1 MTSLE
6 RCISRIALPFFGI
19 AALAMWQA
27 SPAGAGSPTL
37 ERVQKIPLSGRP
49 EKKLDHLALDAKR
62 DRLFVANMANRT
74 LDIIDLKQGKLFKS
88 VPDQKG
94 IQGVTYAPD
103 LDRVFVG
110 LGVDGYCNAF
120 DGENYAL
127 LKSLPFPTDCDN
139 VRYDPHTGMVYVAH
153 LEKSLGIVD
162 AKTLAVKADLKLP
175 GFPES
180 LTLEKK
186 RPRMYMN
193 TPSPAGV
200 MVFDTEKRELIKTYP
215 LKRASGNYPL
225 ALDEPNHR
233 LIIGCRKEPMIVV
246 MDSETGKEITSVPV
260 PRDIDDLFFDAK
272 RKRLYAACGEGFLA
286 VIRQIDADRYETLEK
301 LPTSKL
307 ARTCLFD
314 AESSRLS
321 SRCRASAPWKAPR
334 FGFTGCVNDNGP

>member
-1 MTSLE
+1 MRFPGRSILS
-6 RCISRIALPFFGI
+6 CAI
-19 AALAMWQA
+19 AALAVGEI
-27 SPAGAGSPTL
+27 SPTHAGSPVL
-37 ERVQKIPLSGRP
+37 ERVQKIKLSGRP
-49 EKKLDHLALDAKR
+49 EKKLDHLALDARR

-74 LDIIDLKQGKLFKS
+74 LDVIDLKQGKLLKS
-88 VPDQKG
+88 VPGQKG

-120 DGENYAL
+120 DGETYAQ
-127 LKSLPFPTDCDN
+127 LKSFPFPTDADN

-153 LEKSLGIVD
+153 LEKSLGIVE
-162 AKTLAVKADLKLP
+162 AKTLTVKADLKLH

-193 TPSPAGV
+193 TPSPAAV
-200 MVFDTEKRELIKTYP
+200 MVFDTEKREVIKTFP

-233 LIIGCRKEPMIVV
+233 LFIGCRKKPMMLV
-246 MDSETGKEITSVPV
+246 MDSETGREISSVPV
-260 PRDIDDLFFDAK
+260 PQDIDDLFFDSK

-286 VIRQIDADRYETLEK
+286 VIRQLSADRYELLDK

-314 AESSRLS
+314 AEGSRLFL
-321 SRCRASAPWKAPR
+321 AVPQ
-334 FGFTGCVNDNGP
+334 FGAMESPEIWVYRVRE

>member
-1 MTSLE
+1 MTVTRLGSVLL
-6 RCISRIALPFFGI
+6 ALLGI
-19 AALAMWQA
+19 VTLGLSEVQPVRGDP
-27 SPAGAGSPTL
+27 PAL
-37 ERVQKIPLSGRP
+37 ERVKKIQLSGRA
-49 EKKLDHLALDAKR
+49 EKKLDHLALNAKR

-74 LDIIDLKQGKLFKS
+74 LDIIDLKEGKLLKS

-94 IQGVTYAPD
+94 IQGVTFAPE
-103 LDRVFVG
+103 LDRIFVG

-120 DGENYAL
+120 DGETYAL
-127 LKSLPFPTDCDN
+127 IKSLPFPTDADN
-139 VRYDPHTGMVYVAH
+139 VRYDPRTGMVYDAH

-200 MVFDTEKRELIKTYP
+200 MVFDTEKREVITTYP
-215 LKRASGNYPL
+215 LKLASGNYPL
-225 ALDEPNHR
+225 ALDEPNRR
-233 LIIGCRKEPMIVV
+233 LFIGCRKEPMVVV
-246 MDSETGKEITSVPV
+246 MDSETGKEVTSVAV
-260 PRDIDDLFFDAK
+260 PNDIDDLFYDAK

-286 VIRQIDADRYETLEK
+286 VIRQIDADRYELLEK
-301 LPTSKL
+301 LPTSPL

-314 AESSRLS
+314 AEGSRLFL
-321 SRCRASAPWKAPR
+321 AVPR
-334 FGFTGCVNDNGP
+334 FGAMEGPEVWVYKVRE

>member
-1 MTSLE
+1 MNVTRLDQDLV
-6 RCISRIALPFFGI
+6 RGLFALLGVV
-19 AALAMWQA
+19 ALGLAVIQ
-27 SPAGAGSPTL
+27 PVRGGPPTL
-37 ERVQKIPLSGRP
+37 DRVQKIPLSGRP

-62 DRLFVANMANRT
+62 DRLFVANMAGRT
-74 LDIIDLKQGKLFKS
+74 LDIIDLKQGKLLKS

-120 DGENYAL
+120 DGEKYTL
-127 LKSLPFPTDCDN
+127 LKSFPFPTDSDN
-139 VRYDPHTGMVYVAH
+139 VRYDPRTGMVYVAH

-162 AKTLAVKADLKLP
+162 AKQLTVKADLKLP

-180 LTLEKK
+180 LTLEQK

-193 TPSPAGV
+193 TPEPAGV
-200 MVFDTEKRELIKTYP
+200 MVFDTEKREVIKTYP
-215 LKRASGNYPL
+215 LKLASGNYPL
-225 ALDEPNHR
+225 ALDEANRR
-233 LIIGCRKEPMIVV
+233 LFIGCRKEPMVIV

-260 PRDIDDLFFDAK
+260 PKDIDDLHYDAK

-286 VIRQIDADRYETLEK
+286 VLRQIDADRYEPLEK

-314 AESSRLS
+314 AEGGRLFL
-321 SRCRASAPWKAPR
+321 AVPQ
-334 FGFTGCVNDNGP
+334 FGEMKGPEIWVYKVRE